1 VKGPKTLAKH
11 QTPNTKHPTTN
22 IKHKSTLHF
31 TRQDKTVIMVPSK
44 DIGFNSSNDM
54 SLFSLVRRVQ
64 QSEDAL
70 SGSAPAWESLP
81 SISSL
86 ISLYAPQEQERAE
99 RSLQDI
105 IREALEITSD
115 MDIAS
120 SSRGENSAD
129 LDSKQHQQH
138 SNPAKQ

>member
-1 VKGPKTLAKH
+1 M
-11 QTPNTKHPTTN
+11 
-22 IKHKSTLHF
+22 
-31 TRQDKTVIMVPSK
+31 MVPSK